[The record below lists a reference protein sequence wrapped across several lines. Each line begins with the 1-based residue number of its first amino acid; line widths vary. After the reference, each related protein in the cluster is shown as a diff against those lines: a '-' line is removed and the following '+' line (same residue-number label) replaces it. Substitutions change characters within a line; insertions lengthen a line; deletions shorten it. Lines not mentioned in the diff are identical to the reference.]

1 LFDSLDGKKR
11 YAFRGSPLRS
21 DKPMT
26 DHSKVFHSRRD
37 FIKFVVAG
45 SIASGCPIDKALLA
59 DSSTNVPVANVEG
72 EHFAVCHQVR
82 DGNTFTAPDVTR
94 KADIVIV
101 GGGMAGLSAAYFLG
115 GKDWLLLEKE
125 DHFGGNAYQEEFA
138 GQAYSTAAA
147 YDFRGSDSD
156 HLAKEIG
163 LNLLP
168 IDMPDP
174 TIVNGVYT
182 PDTWRSGL
190 SQLPYPKETIAGF
203 KRFTE
208 EILKIDTRKEILEM
222 DSKPFTEITAKY
234 APELTKWWDGY
245 GLSNWGAVTAD
256 TTAFIGVSD
265 AQYLIK
271 GEDSTRVILPG
282 GLGCISHKLVEV
294 MKPKNGE
301 RMLGGAT
308 VMSVAP
314 GANEVRVTY
323 ARGDQ
328 LTTVGAKFVLMCC
341 PKFITS
347 RLVKG
352 LPTEQKQAMQRMRYA
367 PVPMINMI
375 FDKEIY
381 RKGYDNWCPGN
392 SFTDF
397 IVADWTIRNQPG
409 YHPKYEILTFY
420 STLRESERA
429 LLLEESNCKQFA
441 GKVLTE
447 FQSLL
452 PEFRVDPIEIHLYR
466 RGHAMMMA
474 VPGQYTKNRFIASR
488 PMERIF
494 FGNSDS
500 GGPESLTT
508 EAVRISHAGAEWV
521 ELMLAG
527 KPAQASATAH
537 KALAAVTF

>member
-1 LFDSLDGKKR
+1 MLIHKYKLFARRTSGGLIGM
-11 YAFRGSPLRS
+11 S
-21 DKPMT
+21 
-26 DHSKVFHSRRD
+26 HSRRD

-45 SIASGCPIDKALLA
+45 SIAAGCPVDKALLA
-59 DSSTNVPVANVEG
+59 EPDAKAPTANIEG
-72 EHFAVCHQVR
+72 EHFTICHEVR
-82 DGNTFTAPDVTR
+82 DSHTFARPDATR
-94 KADIVIV
+94 NVDIAII
-101 GGGMAGLSAAYFLG
+101 GGGMAGLSAAYFLR
-115 GKDWLLLEKE
+115 GKDWMLLEKE

-138 GQAYSTAAA
+138 GQAYSTGAA

-163 LNLLP
+163 LDLLP

-174 TIVNGVYT
+174 TIDNGVYT

-190 SQLPYPKETIAGF
+190 SQLPYSKRTVASF
-203 KRFTE
+203 KKFAE
-208 EILKIDTRKEILEM
+208 DVLKIDLRKNMLEL
-222 DSKPFTEITAKY
+222 DSKPFTEITGNY
-234 APELTKWWDGY
+234 APELTKWWDAY
-245 GLSNWGAVTAD
+245 GLSNWGAVTED
-256 TTAFIGVSD
+256 TTAFIGLSD

-294 MKPKNGE
+294 MKPKYGE
-301 RMLGGAT
+301 RMLGGDT
-308 VMSVAP
+308 VVSVVP
-314 GANEVRVTY
+314 DTNEVRVTY
-323 ARGDQ
+323 MQGDK
-328 LTTVGAKFVLMCC
+328 LTTVAAKLVLMCC

-347 RLVKG
+347 RLVSG
-352 LPTEQKQAMQRMRYA
+352 LPADQKQAMRRMRYA

-375 FDKEIY
+375 FDKQIY

-420 STLRESERA
+420 CTLRESERG
-429 LLLEESNCKQFA
+429 LLLEEANCKEFA
-441 GKVLTE
+441 GKVLKD
-447 FQSLL
+447 FQKCL
-452 PEFRVDPIEIHLYR
+452 PEFNVDPIEIRLYR

-474 VPGQYTKNRFIASR
+474 VPGQYTKNRTIASR
-488 PMERIF
+488 PMDRIF

-508 EAVRISHAGAEWV
+508 EAVRISHAGAEWAN
-521 ELMLAG
+521 LMLAG
-527 KPAQASATAH
+527 KIGPAADAAH
-537 KALAAVTF
+537 KALTAVTF